1 MKPKRAHQKGN
12 PPGAI
17 YEKRLIEQYVEK
29 NGTEPE
35 TNEALTAEDLIPLK
49 TSRVVRPRPPTLTS
63 IPALL
68 AAFQNE
74 WDSVALGT
82 RTLMEE
88 LARTRE
94 ELSTALYQNDAAKRV
109 IARLTRERDE
119 ARDALSKVTVSG
131 GAAAANGD
139 DMAIDS
145 VQGLS
150 EELAAKVDETHKQYV
165 SLSLPLPCFVEGRWT
180 CYSLLPVPYILSLPS
195 SNPY

>member
-1 MKPKRAHQKGN
+1 MTQLPVHLVHLKLIPSR
-12 PPGAI
+12 PGAV
-17 YEKRLIEQYVEK
+17 YEKRLIEQYIDQH
-29 NGTEPE
+29 GTEPE
-35 TNEALTAEDLIPLK
+35 TNEAITAEDLIPLK

-68 AAFQNE
+68 ATFQNE

-109 IARLTRERDE
+109 IARLTKERDE
-119 ARDALSKVTVSG
+119 ARDALSKVTVSA
-131 GAAAANGD
+131 GAGANGD
-139 DMAIDS
+139 VMAIDS

-150 EELAAKVDETHKQYV
+150 EELGAKVDEIQQKYG
-165 SLSLPLPCFVEGRWT
+165 SPGMNKLSFLP
-180 CYSLLPVPYILSLPS
+180 
-195 SNPY
+195 